1 MPRRSK
7 LHSARA
13 RETAQKLASPDMVA
27 TRFVLS
33 DDSTTQVPWS
43 ATFSNYVDKF
53 IVANRLLLNVVI
65 SNAYW
70 STPSSPTKTD
80 EAEESKDNTSDSK
93 MVGVRKH
100 CLAIEFSCD
109 MTTDEFK
116 VANDPRIVL
125 EAMHPVSNNMRN
137 TLAPLLGCSP
147 DVVDKLD
154 HTRQTFAHSF
164 VVVFFLTVR
173 KMIPSIILQQQE
185 ESPPATV
192 FVSVITQDVIEC
204 HPIVAHRVN
213 SILPSHAKDFVITPL
228 SDAQAE
234 NETEALAQAARSQ
247 RINTLIQSMAEFRL
261 QEG

>member
-1 MPRRSK
+1 
-7 LHSARA
+7 
-13 RETAQKLASPDMVA
+13 
-27 TRFVLS
+27 
-33 DDSTTQVPWS
+33 VPWS